1 MKKTLRVLRALAV
14 SALSLVAVVPVAL
27 YIMLSTTWAQTRLC
41 AAAESELT
49 SLLGTPVEVGEV
61 RIHPFNRLDVR
72 DIRVADDAGRACLSV
87 ERLGVRFELYHFIRT
102 GRIVFDYALVDRP
115 TLRLSRATAS
125 APLNV
130 EGILSRLKGDGDNSG
145 ARFRF
150 KVATLALRDGS
161 VSYDVEDAPPAQE
174 GRFDASHVE
183 VTGLQLHACLRLISN
198 EAIDI
203 ELDRMSLCERSG
215 FELRSLAGVV
225 LRDAS
230 GVRVQGVNISLRN
243 STLAFDGDFSP
254 ESRSWHVSTDTTV
267 ASMLYLPDMAPFI
280 PATAECYL
288 GLDMHL
294 DAHGDSAT
302 AMLERLS
309 LSARDE
315 SFSVESEGGAIN
327 VGAENEQL
335 WLSRLDVRADMPRLC
350 AHLERISSR
359 RNAALRRAAAAGHVR
374 VHAYG
379 SLSAR
384 SEAELSVDAHTAAG
398 SVHAAATAVSPDSF
412 ASARMNL
419 KAELKDVE
427 AGLISGQKRL
437 GGINAAISASGHLGR
452 KGFEGVA
459 EISDAD
465 IIFNGR
471 RCGGIVGRGVVKN
484 GYAALDLDI
493 DDRAV
498 QVNLSAEAEY
508 ASRMRSLTVEGD
520 VSRLDLNWLG
530 VTDAYEGYTLDAV
543 IDVALNGSGVDD
555 VAGRVELS
563 DIDFR
568 GPEGRG
574 VSMNKLL
581 LTRDVATR
589 PAVVELQSDYINGRV
604 TGDFVPSVLR
614 SECVGA
620 AMEVFPA
627 FAQAGHPAT
636 DTGCANDFDFEF
648 TIADA
653 EELSRFFN
661 LPVQIIHPI
670 EISGAVACAERAM
683 RVEVDAPYLQQA
695 DKIIDNT
702 AVYASLDGT
711 EGVAT
716 VYCTTHMPT
725 KKGPMA
731 AVLNVRAADNVV
743 GTVAD
748 WTIERKIPLNG
759 TLSFSTALH
768 PGADGR
774 VAADVDFHPGT
785 INFGDD
791 VWTIR
796 PSRVSWS
803 DGVAEVRDFAL
814 TAGDQRI
821 AVDGTVS
828 AADEPCL
835 HVDIDRVSLL
845 PIFET
850 LEIDKALLSGTATG
864 VFEGRRLLGADP
876 VLTSERL
883 HVDGIGYNRCTLGD
897 ADIRASWNNAAKAVE
912 LDADLTGPDGR
923 HSSITG
929 SITPAR
935 EELDITFL
943 ADRVRVGF
951 MQPFMSA
958 FASRVDGYA
967 SGRARLFGT
976 FKYIDLE
983 GDIYADSLALK
994 VDFTN
999 TEYFCSDSVRIRP
1012 GVINVDNA
1020 TIRDINGH
1028 TARLDGVVR
1037 HVFFKQ
1043 PSFDFTVSDARDFLS
1058 YNVGSKQSPDWY
1070 GTIYGNGGAHIY
1082 GEPGV
1087 VNIDVNMATAAG
1099 STFTFVLSDMME
1111 ADDYSFITFRDR
1123 TPVEIRDSI
1132 VELEQIPAAV
1142 LEYQKRMAAQAEDTP
1157 SDYNMD
1163 FRVDITPAARMILVM
1178 DPVGGDEIKAY
1189 GSGNIRLTYGSANND
1204 LRMFGTYT
1212 LDRGSYNF
1220 TLQDIIIKDFTIDE
1234 GSSISFHGDPYAAQL
1249 DIEAVY
1255 AVNANLSDLDESF
1268 LQDRDLNRTNVP
1280 VHALMKVTGDM
1291 RQPDIAFDL
1300 RFPTLSSD
1308 VYRKVRSIV
1317 STEEMMNRQII
1328 YLLALNRFYTPDY
1341 MSTTKG
1347 NELFSVASS
1356 TISSQLSS
1364 MLGKL
1369 SDNWTIAPNLRSDR
1383 GDFSDVE
1390 VDVALSSRLLNNRL
1404 LFNGNFG
1411 YRDKSLNTNQ
1421 FVGDFDIE
1429 YLLNRRGIWRLK
1441 AYNRYNDQNYYLR
1454 TAATTQGV
1462 GIMFKRDFDS
1472 LLSWLKPFRRKKTEE
1487 KQPADSIVPQPAD
1500 SVPVAQPLG
1509 DDWLEIK

>member
-1 MKKTLRVLRALAV
+1 
-14 SALSLVAVVPVAL
+14 
-27 YIMLSTTWAQTRLC
+27 
-41 AAAESELT
+41 
-49 SLLGTPVEVGEV
+49 
-61 RIHPFNRLDVR
+61 
-72 DIRVADDAGRACLSV
+72 
-87 ERLGVRFELYHFIRT
+87 
-102 GRIVFDYALVDRP
+102 
-115 TLRLSRATAS
+115 
-125 APLNV
+125 
-130 EGILSRLKGDGDNSG
+130 
-145 ARFRF
+145 
-150 KVATLALRDGS
+150 
-161 VSYDVEDAPPAQE
+161 
-174 GRFDASHVE
+174 
-183 VTGLQLHACLRLISN
+183 
-198 EAIDI
+198 
-203 ELDRMSLCERSG
+203 
-215 FELRSLAGVV
+215 
-225 LRDAS
+225 
-230 GVRVQGVNISLRN
+230 
-243 STLAFDGDFSP
+243 
-254 ESRSWHVSTDTTV
+254 
-267 ASMLYLPDMAPFI
+267 
-280 PATAECYL
+280 
-288 GLDMHL
+288 
-294 DAHGDSAT
+294 
-302 AMLERLS
+302 
-309 LSARDE
+309 
-315 SFSVESEGGAIN
+315 
-327 VGAENEQL
+327 
-335 WLSRLDVRADMPRLC
+335 
-350 AHLERISSR
+350 
-359 RNAALRRAAAAGHVR
+359 
-374 VHAYG
+374 
-379 SLSAR
+379 
-384 SEAELSVDAHTAAG
+384 
-398 SVHAAATAVSPDSF
+398 
-412 ASARMNL
+412 
-419 KAELKDVE
+419 
-427 AGLISGQKRL
+427 
-437 GGINAAISASGHLGR
+437 
-452 KGFEGVA
+452 
-459 EISDAD
+459 
-465 IIFNGR
+465 
-471 RCGGIVGRGVVKN
+471 
-484 GYAALDLDI
+484 
-493 DDRAV
+493 
-498 QVNLSAEAEY
+498 
-508 ASRMRSLTVEGD
+508 
-520 VSRLDLNWLG
+520 
-530 VTDAYEGYTLDAV
+530 
-543 IDVALNGSGVDD
+543 
-555 VAGRVELS
+555 
-563 DIDFR
+563 
-568 GPEGRG
+568 
-574 VSMNKLL
+574 MNKLL